1 MGGIPGAVNV
11 TRGMLEFWIDP
22 ASPYHKQFFAS
33 GNKFVFFCGGGREFA
48 TATAEVG
55 DDGRVVEAGAEG
67 KGGSTVRLIS
77 VPDFSAQPVIVLVN
91 LRTLDCHTVR
101 VQV

>member
-1 MGGIPGAVNV
+1 MRIIDLRSDTV
-11 TRGMLEFWIDP
+11 TVPDAAMRRRI
-22 ASPYHKQFFAS
+22 
-33 GNKFVFFCGGGREFA
+33 
-48 TATAEVG
+48 ATAEVG